1 MRSPRLDLARRN
13 SRIWKKTSSRG
24 IFEFYPVENNWIERE
39 RGNTLIT
46 GARGRDEEAKLN
58 GEISGVRTRD
68 TVMYQVLLPP
78 PRKKPISSY

>member
-1 MRSPRLDLARRN
+1 MEKKKK
-13 SRIWKKTSSRG
+13 KKTRSRG
-24 IFEFYPVENNWIERE
+24 ILEFYPVENNWIEGG
-39 RGNTLIT
+39 RGNKLIT

-78 PRKKPISSY
+78 PPPAPLERNLFQVIDPINS